1 MRRLIAGCVC
11 AAYFAVGAGCAS
23 LSLFGQSHE
32 HIHYHGFD
40 PEDAAR
46 IARRLEA
53 IETELHRLNESNGR
67 VVLPPIVTDEDPV
80 P

>member
-11 AAYFAVGAGCAS
+11 AGCLVVGTGCAS

-32 HIHYHGFD
+32 HVHYHGFD

-53 IETELHRLNESNGR
+53 IETELHRMNESRGR
-67 VVLPPIVTDEDPV
+67 VVLPPIVTDENPA